1 MGRSRHHVTR
11 VPSLAPE
18 FRLRQATAADV
29 PTILQCIRGLA
40 DYERLSHECEAS
52 EALLH
57 ESLFGTSPSAEITLA
72 FVGDVPAGFA
82 LWFRSYSTFLA
93 RPGIFLEDLFVFPA
107 WRGRGIG
114 RLLLGELARIA
125 VARGYGRLEWAV
137 LDWNVDAIR
146 FYQSL
151 GAVPMGEW
159 TTFRVAGVALEHLG
173 RRPAGALGPEG
184 AASG

>member
-11 VPSLAPE
+11 MPSLAPE

-29 PTILQCIRGLA
+29 PTILHCIRGLA

-72 FVGDVPAGFA
+72 FAGDVCAGFA

-93 RPGIFLEDLFVFPA
+93 RPGIYLEDLFVFPEF
-107 WRGRGIG
+107 RGRGLG
-114 RLLLGELARIA
+114 RKLLGSLARTAIE
-125 VARGYGRLEWAV
+125 RGYGRLEWSV
-137 LDWNVDAIR
+137 LDWNAAAIR
-146 FYQSL
+146 FYEAQ
-151 GAVPMGEW
+151 GARAMSEW
-159 TTFRVAGVALEHLG
+159 TTYRVAGHALHTLSE
-173 RRPAGALGPEG
+173 R
-184 AASG
+184 